1 MSLGMPGDVKRV
13 GETRYTPRV
22 REAALNQ
29 ERADEQIRLAAL
41 EDHVRRQ
48 RKHAPKDTVEL
59 KSSPEKDASGP
70 PTAPAKNPAEK
81 KPAEKKAGEH
91 LDITV

>member
-1 MSLGMPGDVKRV
+1 MPGDVKRV

-29 ERADEQIRLAAL
+29 ERADEKIRLAAL

-48 RKHAPKDTVEL
+48 RRRAPKDTLDL
-59 KSSPEKDASGP
+59 KSRPEEGPSAP
-70 PTAPAKNPAEK
+70 PTPSEKEPAEE
-81 KPAEKKAGEH
+81 KPAERKSGER